1 MPFRVYFQ
9 LDIFLPVCDHS
20 QGVTSLP
27 TQEAEYSFL
36 GFINQKNKK
45 EGAGGAGRRLSESMI
60 DSSLLAAGAALKVL
74 LLCVTTTVPSEF
86 GEVLAVWLYNNQTRS
101 ITCSLFQGQ
110 GGQEKF
116 LVFGLLCRHTA
127 SNSSTADTHT
137 SGAQ

>member
-1 MPFRVYFQ
+1 MPFRVCFQ

-45 EGAGGAGRRLSESMI
+45 EGAGGAGRRLSKSMSE
-60 DSSLLAAGAALKVL
+60 SSLLAAGAALKVL

-86 GEVLAVWLYNNQTRS
+86 GEVLSVW
-101 ITCSLFQGQ
+101 
-110 GGQEKF
+110 
-116 LVFGLLCRHTA
+116 
-127 SNSSTADTHT
+127 
-137 SGAQ
+137 